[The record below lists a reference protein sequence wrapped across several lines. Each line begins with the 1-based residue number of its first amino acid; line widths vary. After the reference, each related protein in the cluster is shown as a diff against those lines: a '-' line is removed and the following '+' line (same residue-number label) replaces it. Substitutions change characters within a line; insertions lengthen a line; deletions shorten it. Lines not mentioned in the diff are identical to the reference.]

1 MRNIALLARRELAAY
16 FKSPMGYIIAAIV
29 LCVNGLLFNAF
40 AMGSTPRLS
49 SEVLSDFF
57 YYSSGTT
64 MIACIFLS
72 MRLIAE
78 ERQTN
83 TLTFLFTAPI
93 KDHEIVLGKF
103 ISAFFFFS
111 LLTLL
116 TIYMPLLIFVHGKV
130 SLGHIF
136 GGYLGLL
143 LLGSACL
150 AIGIFGSSLAKTQIV
165 AVVAS
170 GSMVVVLILFWLL
183 ARITEAPIRDVAAFM
198 ALHGKH
204 FKPFQDGILNSRD
217 VVFYLSL
224 TYLFLLLSTHVLQ
237 TRRWR

>member
-1 MRNIALLARRELAAY
+1 VRNIALLARRELAAY

-29 LCVNGLLFNAF
+29 LCVDGLLFNAF

-64 MIACIFLS
+64 MIACVFLS

-83 TLTFLFTAPI
+83 TMTFLFTAPI

-103 ISAFFFFS
+103 ISAFLFFG

-116 TIYMPLLIFVHGKV
+116 TIYMPLLIFVNGKV
-130 SLGHIF
+130 SLGHIC

-150 AIGIFGSSLAKTQIV
+150 AIGLFGSSLARTQII

-183 ARITEAPIRDVAAFM
+183 ARITEAPIRDVAAFL

-204 FKPFQDGILNSRD
+204 FKPFQDGLLNSRD

>member
-29 LCVNGLLFNAF
+29 LCVDGLLFNAF
-40 AMGSTPRLS
+40 AMGSSPRLS

-93 KDHEIVLGKF
+93 KDHEIILGKF
-103 ISAFFFFS
+103 ISAFLFFS

-116 TIYMPLLIFVHGKV
+116 TIYMPLLIFVNGKV

-143 LLGSACL
+143 LLGSASL
-150 AIGIFGSSLAKTQIV
+150 AIGIFGSSLAKTQII

-170 GSMVVVLILFWLL
+170 GSLVVVLILFWLL